1 MRSLIVGSGTVRSG
15 CLESGEIA
23 AGVAAGRPRRSIAR
37 VLVVLAIAA
46 GLAVA
51 PSLSVVTAGEKAGS
65 LSRQKAGEGTA
76 RGGEGWVETTLAS
89 MTVDEKV
96 GQLIIPA
103 TVGMFLSQDSDG
115 FKEIQRNITEFHVGG
130 YHLLGDTSRLH
141 DPGGVALLINHMQ
154 GLARVPL
161 MITADFEGGV
171 GYRYEGATRLPR
183 GMAIGATGNEEL
195 ALEAGRVA
203 GEEARA
209 MGVGVNFYPVVDVNN
224 NPRNP
229 IINIRSF
236 GGEPRLVSRMARAYI
251 KGFQG
256 TGGMA
261 TAKHFPGHGD
271 TSTDSH
277 LELPSV
283 DVDRSRLDAVE
294 LPPFKA
300 AIEEGVAGV
309 MSAHIALPRLEPEGQ
324 PATLSNKLLTGVLR
338 HDLGFQGLIFTDA
351 MNMRGIAAHYA
362 EGEAAVRALR
372 AGADIILYPTAVES
386 AFSAIRQAVTS
397 GAIETKRL
405 DDSVR
410 RILRAKA
417 RLDVNRGRLPD
428 INNLDKVL
436 GSSEHQQTA
445 TRIIENAVTL
455 VRNESG
461 VLPLKLSPEKSVLLI
476 TMVDNT
482 EGWYGMVPG
491 STFLSELTRRHPKTT
506 AVSVSDRTSPAELE
520 MIKKLASMADV
531 VITCGF
537 IRVAAYKGSIDL
549 SSGEIDLL
557 KTLSGLKKPFAMVLY
572 GSPYLLS
579 FVPELPTYVLTY
591 EYYPGAETAALRAV
605 LGEIEFRGKLPVE
618 LPGMYPMGYSA
629 RGLDR
634 SDGVLQH

>member
-1 MRSLIVGSGTVRSG
+1 MIVLSGAVRSRVVRSG
-15 CLESGEIA
+15 KIGAVVASG
-23 AGVAAGRPRRSIAR
+23 GLRRSIAR
-37 VLVVLAIAA
+37 QLVVLAIAV

-51 PSLSVVTAGEKAGS
+51 PSLSGATAGDRTLL
-65 LSRQKAGEGTA
+65 LSGQAAGEGTA
-76 RGGEGWVETTLAS
+76 RAGEAWVEATLAS

-115 FKEIQRNITEFHVGG
+115 FKEIQRNILEFHVGG
-130 YHLLGDTSRLH
+130 YHMLGDTSRLH
-141 DPGGVALLINHMQ
+141 DPAGVALLINHMQ

-171 GYRYEGATRLPR
+171 GYRYQGATRLPR
-183 GMAIGATGNEEL
+183 AMAIGATGNEDL
-195 ALEAGRVA
+195 AYQAGRIA

-209 MGVGVNFYPVVDVNN
+209 IGVGVNFYPVVDVNN

-236 GGEPRLVSRMARAYI
+236 GGEPTLVSRMARAYI
-251 KGFQG
+251 RGFQG
-256 TGGMA
+256 SGGMA

-271 TSTDSH
+271 TATDSH
-277 LELPSV
+277 LELPSI
-283 DVDRSRLDAVE
+283 DVDRSRLDAIE
-294 LPPFKA
+294 LPPFRA

-338 HDLGFQGLIFTDA
+338 HDLGFKGLIFTDA
-351 MNMRGIAAHYA
+351 MTMKGIAAHYA
-362 EGEAAVRALR
+362 EGEAAVRAFK
-372 AGADIILYPTAVES
+372 AGADIILYPTSVES
-386 AFSAIRQAVTS
+386 AFSAIKQAVTS
-397 GAIETKRL
+397 GAIEGNRL
-405 DDSVR
+405 DESIR

-417 RLDVNRGRLPD
+417 RLGLDQRKLSD
-428 INNLDKVL
+428 INQLDQVL
-436 GSSEHQQTA
+436 GSNEHQQTA

-455 VRNESG
+455 VRNEGG
-461 VLPLKLSPEKSVLLI
+461 VLPLKLPPDKNVLLI
-476 TMVDNT
+476 TMLDNP

-491 STFLSELTRRHPKTT
+491 STFLSEFTKRHPRT
-506 AVSVSDRTSPAELE
+506 ASVSVSDRTSPAELD

-531 VITCGF
+531 VVTCGF

-549 SSGEIDLL
+549 SGGEIDLL

-591 EYYPGAETAALRAV
+591 EYYPGAEAAAVRAV
-605 LGEIEFRGKLPVE
+605 MGEIEFRGKLPVE

-634 SDGVLQH
+634 SDGVVQHKF